1 MAQPMPRVRLL
12 PLTILAMVAL
22 LLLKS
27 VGLVQAATSPA
38 PGTSPLPP
46 GPPPAAAPPAP
57 PAPAKAPL
65 PVSEAER
72 NLLLDLRHR
81 RDTLDARAKE
91 LDARAAEL
99 DAADRKL
106 AARVQELSALQ
117 ARLEQ
122 LDRDRRMRES
132 ANWTGLVHVYEA
144 MKPRDAA
151 TIFDALDIQVLLAVL
166 DRMQE
171 RRAAPILAAMQP
183 DRARLATQMLAE
195 LRTRATDPGRLK

>member
-46 GPPPAAAPPAP
+46 GPPPAAAPP
-57 PAPAKAPL
+57 PASAKAPP